1 MGKGIAYPLLILF
14 LILAGIGPLSAERII
29 FAEPGISSES
39 EQETQKFMEVLRST
53 VTMASGLYSN
63 YFELFWKDSDVKAD
77 YTLEIWGALA
87 GQDSSLTMVLK
98 RISDGK
104 ESQNFSAMGE
114 ITQARTRFL
123 ANGIFYL
130 WASFKDYF
138 ASRMGDPP
146 QFVDEIPSDVLS
158 KSVQSSFNMML
169 IPSSVAVKSNGNLLV
184 GFSSVCLEMD
194 RNFRILDQPG
204 KQLLDAGNY
213 LYAYGVGV
221 TPGDT
226 VILKPSMGSEMYRL
240 TPGMSRPQRWRT
252 GVEVLGPFAVL
263 SDGSVVV
270 LDQAKRRATRVLG
283 RKRYPMNI
291 HPYAYSYVAAIS
303 AGPEETLWVY
313 DAIENRVRIHAI
325 SGELIDSIM
334 PIVDHTPPIMPTS
347 MAVYANGR
355 FVLFTSGE
363 MLCFRR
369 DGTLAWRISEVPG
382 SETDVL
388 PQMAYLAVDSNA
400 GIIYLADLMG
410 KRILKFLDTGYAR
423 KSGVRNDV
431 EESIIRLNKAHLG
444 GDSKALPDKALLY
457 EELGAYEM
465 AFAVW
470 DRILYLDPYNNE
482 AQKKIDQMELS
493 ILKRKAAALKEKT
506 LAILQTLGPES
517 ARQVYSQT
525 VQLYERIISLR
536 PDDVQSRDALG
547 ELRRR
552 FLEKTTVPVPRRKPL
567 TIVNLDLENLFPSLM
582 QYYRNNPAGS
592 VRVKNTLTEPVKN
605 LKASLLIKKYMDFP
619 SQSEER
625 KTLRPGEETALDLK
639 VLFNGQIFGLQE
651 DLPVQARIEVAYE
664 VDGEQQSITR
674 EATLTIYRRTALSW
688 DDSGKIASFI
698 MPNEGIVSQ
707 FAHKVSPTEGIER
720 SYRIAEKF
728 FRAIRITDA
737 VGAYGINYI
746 EDPESP
752 ISQILGRA
760 EVIDT
765 VRFPRTTLLLG
776 SGDCDDTTALLGSL
790 LESVGIRTAVMTS
803 PGHVF
808 LALDTSE
815 PEENLWLFKRGDLEA
830 IRHAGSVWIPIE
842 TTVLKRG
849 FHFAWL
855 KGSELL
861 KDYQKEGKIEFLPVY
876 RLRKK
881 YPPLPLPESSFTVVE
896 PPGPALKKRYLSS
909 VEAVTD
915 SIYKNA
921 LGTLEE
927 KLARAGDNT
936 RRALKVRNQIGVLHA
951 RFGRDDEADSVLSQ
965 CIRDDPTFLSSYL
978 NLGNLKLSL
987 NELGAA
993 SRIVGDGLS
1002 RKPESVLLNLLMAR
1016 ISLKNGDKP
1025 SALRHYRKVKET
1037 STRLAERYSGL
1048 FEGLET
1054 NGGTTGGERAGIS
1067 DDDYSLIWDSGE

>member
-1 MGKGIAYPLLILF
+1 MGKGVAYLLLIVF
-14 LILAGIGPLSAERII
+14 LALAVIGPLSAERII
-29 FAEPGISSES
+29 FGEPIISSES
-39 EQETQKFMEVLRST
+39 EQETQQVMEVLRLT
-53 VTMASGLYSN
+53 ATMASGLYSN
-63 YFELFWKDSDVKAD
+63 YFELFWKDSKLKAD
-77 YTLEIWGALA
+77 YTLEIQGVLQ
-87 GQDSSLTMVLK
+87 GQDSALIMVLK

-104 ESQNFSAMGE
+104 ESQNFTAIGQ

-130 WASFKDYF
+130 WTSFKDYF
-138 ASRMGDPP
+138 ASRTEDPP
-146 QFVDEIPSDVLS
+146 QFVDEIPSEVLA

-169 IPSSVAVKSNGNLLV
+169 VPTSVAVKSNGNLLA

-213 LYAYGVGV
+213 LYAYGVAV

-226 VILKPSMGSEMYRL
+226 IILKPSMGREMYRL
-240 TPGMSRPQRWRT
+240 TSAMSRPQRWRT
-252 GVEVLGPFAVL
+252 GVEMQGPFAVL
-263 SDGSVVV
+263 SDGSVVI
-270 LDQAKRRATRVLG
+270 LDQVKRRATRILG

-291 HPYAYSYVAAIS
+291 YPYSYSYVAAIS

-313 DAIENRVRIHAI
+313 DAFEKRVRIHAI

-334 PIVDHTPPIMPTS
+334 PVVDQTRPLTPTS

-369 DGTLAWRISEVPG
+369 DGTLAWRVTEVPG

-410 KRILKFLDTGYAR
+410 RRILKFLDTGFAR
-423 KSGVRNDV
+423 KAGVRNDV
-431 EESIIRLNKAHLG
+431 EERIIRLNRMHLG
-444 GDSKALPDKALLY
+444 GDIKALSDKALLY

-470 DRILYLDPYNNE
+470 DRVLYNDPYNNE
-482 AQKKIDQMELS
+482 AQQKIDQMELS
-493 ILKRKAAALKEKT
+493 ILKRKVAALKEKT
-506 LAILQTLGPES
+506 LAILETLGPES

-525 VQLYERIISLR
+525 VQLYERILSLR
-536 PDDVQSRDALG
+536 TDDVASRDALDD
-547 ELRRR
+547 LRRR
-552 FLEKTTVPVPRRKPL
+552 FLEKTTVPVPRKKPL

-592 VRVKNTLTEPVKN
+592 VRVKNTLAEPVKN
-605 LKASLLIKKYMDFP
+605 LKASLFIKKYMDFP
-619 SQSEER
+619 SQSEEQ
-625 KTLRPGEETALDLK
+625 KTLKPGKEAVLDLK

-651 DLPVQARIEVAYE
+651 DLPVQARIEIAYE
-664 VDGEQQSITR
+664 VHGEEQSVSR
-674 EATLTIYRRTALSW
+674 EVILTIYRRTALSW

-707 FAHKVSPTEGIER
+707 FSHKVSPTEGIER
-720 SYRIAEKF
+720 SFRMAEKF
-728 FRAIRITDA
+728 FRAIRICDA
-737 VGAYGINYI
+737 VGVYGINYI

-815 PEENLWLFKRGDLEA
+815 PEENLWLFKRGELEA
-830 IRHAGSVWIPIE
+830 IRHAGSVWIPVE

-849 FHFAWL
+849 FYFAWL

-861 KDYQKEGKIEFLPVY
+861 KDFQKEGKIEFLPVY
-876 RLRKK
+876 RLRSK

-896 PPGPALKKRYLSS
+896 PSGPVLMKRYLSS
-909 VEAVTD
+909 VELVTN

-921 LGTLEE
+921 LGTLKE
-927 KLARAGDNT
+927 KLARAGGNT
-936 RRALKVRNQIGVLHA
+936 RRAIKVRNQIGVLHA
-951 RFGRDDEADSVLSQ
+951 RFGRDGEADSVLSQ
-965 CIRDDPTFLSSYL
+965 CIQDDPSFLSSYI

-987 NELGAA
+987 NKLDAA

-1016 ISLKNGDKP
+1016 ISLKNGDNR
-1025 SALRHYRKVKET
+1025 SALSHYRKVKEI
-1037 STRLAERYSGL
+1037 STRLADRYSGL
-1048 FEGLET
+1048 FKGLET
-1054 NGGTTGGERAGIS
+1054 NEGTAGGERAGIS
-1067 DDDYSLIWDSGE
+1067 DENYSLIWDSGE